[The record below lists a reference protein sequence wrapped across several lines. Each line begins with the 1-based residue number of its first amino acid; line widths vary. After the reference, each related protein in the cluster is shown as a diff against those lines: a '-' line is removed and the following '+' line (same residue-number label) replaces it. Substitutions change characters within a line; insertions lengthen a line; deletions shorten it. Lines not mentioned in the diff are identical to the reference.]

1 MKKKLKQKNNIKE
14 NTLLLLCPELEI
26 RNNVYVFKKIK
37 SKKLFVIPAIFIK
50 FLNSNTISVKIMVN
64 ELKPLNIN
72 LGDTINISIEC
83 CRIIDDNGYSF
94 YLKKYGEN
102 INLEKLSKLVNFD
115 GLTLWPR
122 QGRRSLYLHIH
133 I

>member
-1 MKKKLKQKNNIKE
+1 MFLKNKIE
-14 NTLLLLCPELEI
+14 N
-26 RNNVYVFKKIK
+26 
-37 SKKLFVIPAIFIK
+37 LFVIPAIFIK

-83 CRIIDDNGYSF
+83 CRVIDDYGYSF

-102 INLEKLSKLVNFD
+102 INLEKLSKLANFD
-115 GLTLWPR
+115 GLNA
-122 QGRRSLYLHIH
+122 
-133 I
+133 

>member
-1 MKKKLKQKNNIKE
+1 MFLKNKIE
-14 NTLLLLCPELEI
+14 N
-26 RNNVYVFKKIK
+26 
-37 SKKLFVIPAIFIK
+37 LFVIPAIFIK

-102 INLEKLSKLVNFD
+102 INLEKLSKLANFD
-115 GLTLWPR
+115 GLNA
-122 QGRRSLYLHIH
+122 
-133 I
+133 

>member
-1 MKKKLKQKNNIKE
+1 MKRKLKPKNNMKE
-14 NTLLLLCPELEI
+14 NTSLLLCPELEI

-37 SKKLFVIPAIFIK
+37 SKKLFVIPTVFRK

-83 CRIIDDNGYSF
+83 CRVIDDYGYSF

-102 INLEKLSKLVNFD
+102 INLEKLSKLANFD
-115 GLTLWPR
+115 GLNA
-122 QGRRSLYLHIH
+122 
-133 I
+133 

>member
-1 MKKKLKQKNNIKE
+1 MKE

-37 SKKLFVIPAIFIK
+37 LKKIFVIPSKFKK
-50 FLNSNTISVKIMVN
+50 FLNNNTISVKIMIN

-83 CRIIDDNGYSF
+83 CRIIDDFGYSF
-94 YLKKYGEN
+94 YLK
-102 INLEKLSKLVNFD
+102 
-115 GLTLWPR
+115 
-122 QGRRSLYLHIH
+122 
-133 I
+133 